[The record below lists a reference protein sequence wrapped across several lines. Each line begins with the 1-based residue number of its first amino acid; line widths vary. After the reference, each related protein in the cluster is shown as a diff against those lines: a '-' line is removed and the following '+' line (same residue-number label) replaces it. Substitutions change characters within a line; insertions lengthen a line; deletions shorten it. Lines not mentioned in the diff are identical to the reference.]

1 LLGGGAFFVPA
12 GLVGGV
18 LVALAVVFTPYMLWK
33 LAEGRW
39 RGSIAVFAVFVLG
52 PLAASGVVEGG
63 SLLRYAL
70 AAGSLVAFYLYT
82 WGLCH
87 VVGEHLAEMDEVR
100 AIEEARLH
108 RYP

>member
-18 LVALAVVFTPYMLWK
+18 LVALAVAFTPYMVWK
-33 LAEGRW
+33 LAEAGW
-39 RGSIAVFAVFVLG
+39 RGSIVVFAVFVLG
-52 PLAASGVVEGG
+52 PLAASGVAEGD

-87 VVGEHLAEMDEVR
+87 VVGERLAEMDEVR
-100 AIEEARLH
+100 AIEGARAYRH
-108 RYP
+108 P